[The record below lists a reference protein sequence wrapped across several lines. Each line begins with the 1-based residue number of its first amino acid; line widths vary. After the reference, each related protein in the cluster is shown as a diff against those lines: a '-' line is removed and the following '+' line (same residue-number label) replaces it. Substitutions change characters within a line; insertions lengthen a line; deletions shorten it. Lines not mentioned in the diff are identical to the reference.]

1 MNFKRHISVFLAL
14 FILLVNSSA
23 SLVLHYCHD
32 QIASISLVYQENKVA
47 DAVNEDSCCAAD
59 DKSDEKS
66 CCSDEEIKVDK
77 KIDYSILK
85 GFQFNVL
92 AVTFENEMPSFFNQE
107 DVLSAN
113 QKVLD
118 YYCDSNA
125 PPSLLQTLFSTYF
138 LRIISIVF

>member
-1 MNFKRHISVFLAL
+1 MNTKRHISIFLAL

-32 QIASISLVYQENKVA
+32 QIASISLVYQENKGA
-47 DAVNEDSCCAAD
+47 NSTEEDSCCAAD

-66 CCSDEEIKVDK
+66 CCSNEEIKVDK

-92 AVTFENEMPSFFNQE
+92 AVTFENKMSSLFSE
-107 DVLSAN
+107 DVVLSTN
-113 QKVLD
+113 KKVLD

-125 PPSLLQTLFSTYF
+125 PPFYKLYSQLIFYA
-138 LRIISIVF
+138 

>member
-32 QIASISLVYQENKVA
+32 QIAYVALVYQENKIV
-47 DAVNEDSCCAAD
+47 DSTTEDSCCAAD
-59 DKSDEKS
+59 DKADEGS
-66 CCSDEEIKVDK
+66 CCSNEEIKVDK

-92 AVTFENEMPSFFNQE
+92 AVHFENETPSFFNE
-107 DVLSAN
+107 VNVLSTN
-113 QKVLD
+113 KKIVD
-118 YYCDSNA
+118 YYFDSNA
-125 PPSLLQTLFSTYF
+125 PPFYKLYSQLIFYA
-138 LRIISIVF
+138 

>member
-125 PPSLLQTLFSTYF
+125 PPFYKLYSQLIFYA
-138 LRIISIVF
+138 

>member
-32 QIASISLVYQENKVA
+32 EIASIALVYQENKVVDSA
-47 DAVNEDSCCAAD
+47 EEDSCCTAD

-66 CCSDEEIKVDK
+66 CCSNEEIKVNK

-85 GFQFNVL
+85 GFQFNAL
-92 AVTFENEMPSFFNQE
+92 AITFENEMPSFNE
-107 DVLSAN
+107 VDVLSTN
-113 QKVLD
+113 KKVLD

-125 PPSLLQTLFSTYF
+125 PPLYKLYSQLIFYA
-138 LRIISIVF
+138 

>member
-47 DAVNEDSCCAAD
+47 DAVYEDSCCAAD

-107 DVLSAN
+107 NVLSTN
-113 QKVLD
+113 QKILD

-125 PPSLLQTLFSTYF
+125 PPFYKLYSQLIFYA
-138 LRIISIVF
+138 

>member
-1 MNFKRHISVFLAL
+1 MNLKRHISIFLAL

-32 QIASISLVYQENKVA
+32 QIASISLAYQDNKVESSA
-47 DAVNEDSCCAAD
+47 KEDSCCAAD
-59 DKSDEKS
+59 DKSDDKS
-66 CCSDEEIKVDK
+66 CCSNQEIKVDK

-92 AVTFENEMPSFFNQE
+92 AVTFVNEIPSLFSE
-107 DVLSAN
+107 VDVLSSN
-113 QKVLD
+113 KKILD

-125 PPSLLQTLFSTYF
+125 PPFYKLYSQLIYYA
-138 LRIISIVF
+138 

>member
-23 SLVLHYCHD
+23 SLVLHFCRD
-32 QIASISLVYQENKVA
+32 QIASIALVYQQNKIV
-47 DAVNEDSCCAAD
+47 DATSEDSCCTAD

-85 GFQFNVL
+85 GFQFNFL
-92 AVTFENEMPSFFNQE
+92 AVTFENKMPSFINE
-107 DVLSAN
+107 VDVLSIN
-113 QKVLD
+113 KKVLD
-118 YYCDSNA
+118 YYCDSNS
-125 PPSLLQTLFSTYF
+125 PPFYKLYSQLIFYA
-138 LRIISIVF
+138 

>member
-1 MNFKRHISVFLAL
+1 MDFKRHISIFLAL

-47 DAVNEDSCCAAD
+47 TSATEDSCCAAD

-66 CCSDEEIKVDK
+66 CCSNEEIKVDK

-92 AVTFENEMPSFFNQE
+92 AVTFENKMPSFFNE
-107 DVLSAN
+107 DAVLSIN
-113 QKVLD
+113 KKVLD

-125 PPSLLQTLFSTYF
+125 PPFYKLYSQLIFYA
-138 LRIISIVF
+138 

>member
-1 MNFKRHISVFLAL
+1 MNFKRHISIFLAL

-32 QIASISLVYQENKVA
+32 QIASISLVYQENKVT
-47 DAVNEDSCCAAD
+47 DTIEDDSCCAAD

-92 AVTFENEMPSFFNQE
+92 AVTFENEILSFFSQE
-107 DVLSAN
+107 AILSAN
-113 QKVLD
+113 LKVFD

-125 PPSLLQTLFSTYF
+125 PPFYKLYSQLIFYA
-138 LRIISIVF
+138 

>member
-32 QIASISLVYQENKVA
+32 QIASISLVYQENKVVDSA
-47 DAVNEDSCCAAD
+47 DEDSCCA
-59 DKSDEKS
+59 SDEIEEEGS
-66 CCSDEEIKVDK
+66 CCSNEEIKVDK

-92 AVTFENEMPSFFNQE
+92 AVHFENKMPSFFSEE

-113 QKVLD
+113 KKILD

-125 PPSLLQTLFSTYF
+125 PPFYKLYSQLIFYA
-138 LRIISIVF
+138 

>member
-1 MNFKRHISVFLAL
+1 MNFKRHISIFLAL

-32 QIASISLVYQENKVA
+32 QIASISLVYQENKST
-47 DAVNEDSCCAAD
+47 DEDSCCAAD
-59 DKSDEKS
+59 DETDEKS

-85 GFQFNVL
+85 GFQFNFV
-92 AVTFENEMPSFFNQE
+92 AVTFENEMPSFFSE
-107 DVLSAN
+107 VDVLSAN
-113 QKVLD
+113 KKILD

-125 PPSLLQTLFSTYF
+125 PPFYKLYSQLIFYA
-138 LRIISIVF
+138 

>member
-1 MNFKRHISVFLAL
+1 MSFKKHISVFLAL

-32 QIASISLVYQENKVA
+32 QIASIALVYQQNKV
-47 DAVNEDSCCAAD
+47 VNSAEEDSCCAVD

-66 CCSDEEIKVDK
+66 CCSNEEIKVNR

-85 GFQFNVL
+85 GFQFNAL
-92 AVTFENEMPSFFNQE
+92 AVHFENEKPSFFSE
-107 DVLSAN
+107 IDVLSAN
-113 QKVLD
+113 QKILD

-125 PPSLLQTLFSTYF
+125 PPFYKLYSQLIFYA
-138 LRIISIVF
+138 

>member
-32 QIASISLVYQENKVA
+32 EIASIALVYQENKVA
-47 DAVNEDSCCAAD
+47 NFAEEDSCCTAD

-66 CCSDEEIKVDK
+66 CCSNEEIKVDK

-85 GFQFNVL
+85 GFQFNTL
-92 AVTFENEMPSFFNQE
+92 AVIFENKTHSFSQVA
-107 DVLSAN
+107 VLSVN
-113 QKVLD
+113 NKVLD

-125 PPSLLQTLFSTYF
+125 PPFYKLYSQLIFYA
-138 LRIISIVF
+138 

>member
-1 MNFKRHISVFLAL
+1 MYFKRHISVFLAL

-32 QIASISLVYQENKVA
+32 QIASISLVYQENKGA
-47 DAVNEDSCCAAD
+47 DAADEDSCCAAD

-77 KIDYSILK
+77 KIDYSIFK
-85 GFQFNVL
+85 GIQFDFL
-92 AVTFENEMPSFFNQE
+92 TVTFENKTPSFNGE
-107 DVLSAN
+107 IAVISDH
-113 QKVLD
+113 KKILD

-125 PPSLLQTLFSTYF
+125 PPFYKLYSQLIFYA
-138 LRIISIVF
+138 

>member
-1 MNFKRHISVFLAL
+1 MNFKRHISIFLAL
-14 FILLVNSSA
+14 FILLVNSST

-32 QIASISLVYQENKVA
+32 QIASISLVYQENKVV
-47 DAVNEDSCCAAD
+47 DATDEDSCCAAD

-92 AVTFENEMPSFFNQE
+92 AVTFENEMPSFFSQE

-113 QKVLD
+113 QKIAD

-125 PPSLLQTLFSTYF
+125 PPFYKLYSQLIFYA
-138 LRIISIVF
+138 

>member
-1 MNFKRHISVFLAL
+1 MNLKRHISIFLAL

-32 QIASISLVYQENKVA
+32 QIASISLVYQESKVA
-47 DAVNEDSCCAAD
+47 TSAKEDSCCAAD
-59 DKSDEKS
+59 DKTDDKS
-66 CCSDEEIKVDK
+66 CCSNEEIKVDK

-92 AVTFENEMPSFFNQE
+92 AVTFENEMPAFFNE
-107 DVLSAN
+107 VDVLSTN
-113 QKVLD
+113 KKILD

-125 PPSLLQTLFSTYF
+125 PPFYKLYSQLIYYA
-138 LRIISIVF
+138 

>member
-1 MNFKRHISVFLAL
+1 MDFKRHTSIFLAL

-47 DAVNEDSCCAAD
+47 TSAAEDSCCAAD

-66 CCSDEEIKVDK
+66 CCSNEEIKVDK

-92 AVTFENEMPSFFNQE
+92 AVTFENKMPSFFNE
-107 DVLSAN
+107 DAVLSTN
-113 QKVLD
+113 KKVLD

-125 PPSLLQTLFSTYF
+125 PPFYKLYSQLIFYA
-138 LRIISIVF
+138 